1 VGGII
6 CQCSEIKQ
14 FGEKAPVSD
23 RIEWFLY
30 RLTGQTQKNSVSWW
44 RQGHAD
50 ETGSLGKRLSIGN
63 TAG

>member
-6 CQCSEIKQ
+6 CQCSEINQ

-30 RLTGQTQKNSVSWW
+30 RLTGQHKNSVSWW
-44 RQGHAD
+44 RQGYAD
-50 ETGSLGKRLSIGN
+50 ETRSLGKHLSIGN